1 MAFLQAP
8 HSQPNPTPSPCC
20 AFSGQSGREGDLLS
34 FITYQIQSICVI
46 IYHMING
53 RNTDG
58 KFTDGNGGRPKG
70 SRNKAT
76 IAIDSLLEGQ
86 AEALTQTAISKALD
100 GDSIALRLCMD
111 RIAPPMKDK
120 PVVFPLPQMRD
131 AMDASQAAGS
141 VLSAVSDGTL
151 TPIEGTR
158 VMGLIDSYRRTLEL
172 TDIEQRLQSL
182 ESDHAD
188 H

>member
-1 MAFLQAP
+1 M
-8 HSQPNPTPSPCC
+8 
-20 AFSGQSGREGDLLS
+20 LS
-34 FITYQIQSICVI
+34 LD
-46 IYHMING
+46 MKNG

-58 KFTDGNGGRPKG
+58 KFSDGNAGRPKG

-120 PVVFPLPQMRD
+120 PVIFPLPRMRERH
-131 AMDASQAAGS
+131 GR
-141 VLSAVSDGTL
+141 LRGRRKRFKCGKRWNPYSD
-151 TPIEGTR
+151 
-158 VMGLIDSYRRTLEL
+158 
-172 TDIEQRLQSL
+172 
-182 ESDHAD
+182 
-188 H
+188 

>member
-1 MAFLQAP
+1 M
-8 HSQPNPTPSPCC
+8 
-20 AFSGQSGREGDLLS
+20 LLLDM
-34 FITYQIQSICVI
+34 Q
-46 IYHMING
+46 NG

-58 KFTDGNGGRPKG
+58 KFSNGNVGRPKG

-76 IAIDSLLEGQ
+76 IAIESLLEGQ
-86 AEALTQTAISKALD
+86 AEALPQTAISKALE

-120 PVVFPLPQMRD
+120 PVVFTLPKMQD

-141 VLSAVSDGTL
+141 VLNAVGDGTL

-158 VMGLIDSYRRTLEL
+158 VMALIDSYRRTLEL
-172 TDIEQRLQSL
+172 TDIEQRLHAL
-182 ESDHAD
+182 ETVNAQA
-188 H
+188 

>member
-1 MAFLQAP
+1 
-8 HSQPNPTPSPCC
+8 
-20 AFSGQSGREGDLLS
+20 
-34 FITYQIQSICVI
+34 
-46 IYHMING
+46 MING

-120 PVVFPLPQMRD
+120 PVVLSPSPRMRD

-158 VMGLIDSYRRTLEL
+158 VMGLIDSYRRALEL
-172 TDIEQRLQSL
+172 TDIERRLQSL

>member
-1 MAFLQAP
+1 
-8 HSQPNPTPSPCC
+8 
-20 AFSGQSGREGDLLS
+20 
-34 FITYQIQSICVI
+34 
-46 IYHMING
+46 MING

-120 PVVFPLPQMRD
+120 PVVFPLVQMRD

-151 TPIEGTR
+151 TPMEGTR
-158 VMGLIDSYRRTLEL
+158 VMGLIDSYCQTNENSHRIAGAALIYALNSWRHSVRAAV
-172 TDIEQRLQSL
+172 RLILKLSR
-182 ESDHAD
+182 E
-188 H
+188 